1 MEPFESETGISKSE
15 VTIDGGV
22 SQNNLIC
29 QKISNLMQQ
38 RIVRRKDQEAS
49 ARNDFIGQMINDS
62 VLKKKT

>member
-49 ARNDFIGQMINDS
+49 ARNDFIG
-62 VLKKKT
+62 